1 MKARSILVT
10 FWPLLK
16 ILQILGSCPFKKDK
30 TSLCGFEAISSC
42 AYFSIVISVWFVA
55 VSGVIICLSFLFF
68 IHGVNPSALM
78 KYSFDINGSTMG
90 STMDMICI
98 SGMSGAML
106 LVAITIYIGNFKLK
120 NRIIDLLNLF
130 ENLDLPSE
138 ESGRKYFMKSVILS
152 WFCVMF
158 GILGIPSLF
167 GHDESELDFLSI
179 TVVSFIYLIL
189 QAVQLSPIIGFLI
202 FYSACCSELNRW
214 IGLLIEKFESKLD
227 YEEKETIQDC
237 SRLIKEG
244 LKKTNATFSCPLF
257 WISSLYLTV
266 LIICAYFATNFLSK
280 VSLFTYK
287 IVIIHLLIQRELNS
301 LVLSGLYYVSLLS
314 YNKKSLKASSV

>member
-1 MKARSILVT
+1 
-10 FWPLLK
+10 
-16 ILQILGSCPFKKDK
+16 
-30 TSLCGFEAISSC
+30 
-42 AYFSIVISVWFVA
+42 
-55 VSGVIICLSFLFF
+55 
-68 IHGVNPSALM
+68 
-78 KYSFDINGSTMG
+78 
-90 STMDMICI
+90 
-98 SGMSGAML
+98 
-106 LVAITIYIGNFKLK
+106 
-120 NRIIDLLNLF
+120 
-130 ENLDLPSE
+130 
-138 ESGRKYFMKSVILS
+138 MKSVILS

-158 GILGIPSLF
+158 GIILPSLF
-167 GHDESELDFLSI
+167 GHDESELDFLST
-179 TVVSFIYLIL
+179 TVVSIMYLIL

-314 YNKKSLKASSV
+314 YNKKILKSKFSLSDT

>member
-16 ILQILGSCPFKKDK
+16 ILQTLGSCPFKKNK

-158 GILGIPSLF
+158 GIILPSLF

-179 TVVSFIYLIL
+179 TVVSIMYLIL

-214 IGLLIEKFESKLD
+214 IGLLIEKFESKLH

-244 LKKTNATFSCPLF
+244 LKKTNETFSCPLF

-287 IVIIHLLIQRELNS
+287 IVIICTYIC
-301 LVLSGLYYVSLLS
+301 LYYVSLLS
-314 YNKKSLKASSV
+314 YNKKILKSKFSLSDT

>member
-1 MKARSILVT
+1 MT

-158 GILGIPSLF
+158 GIILPSLF
-167 GHDESELDFLSI
+167 VHDESELDFLSI
-179 TVVSFIYLIL
+179 TVVSIMYLIL

-214 IGLLIEKFESKLD
+214 IGLLIERFESKLH

-244 LKKTNATFSCPLF
+244 LKKTNETFSCPLF

-266 LIICAYFATNFLSK
+266 LIICTYFATNFLSK

-287 IVIIHLLIQRELNS
+287 IVIIHLLRYT
-301 LVLSGLYYVSLLS
+301 YYVSLLS
-314 YNKKSLKASSV
+314 CIKKSLKASSV

>member
-1 MKARSILVT
+1 
-10 FWPLLK
+10 
-16 ILQILGSCPFKKDK
+16 
-30 TSLCGFEAISSC
+30 
-42 AYFSIVISVWFVA
+42 
-55 VSGVIICLSFLFF
+55 
-68 IHGVNPSALM
+68 
-78 KYSFDINGSTMG
+78 
-90 STMDMICI
+90 MDMICI

-120 NRIIDLLNLF
+120 NRIVDLLNLF

-158 GILGIPSLF
+158 GIILPSLF
-167 GHDESELDFLSI
+167 GHDESDLDFLSV
-179 TVVSFIYLIL
+179 TVVSIMYLIL

-214 IGLLIEKFESKLD
+214 IGLLIEKFESKLH

-244 LKKTNATFSCPLF
+244 LKKTNETFSCSLL
-257 WISSLYLTV
+257 WISSLYCAV
-266 LIICAYFATNFLSK
+266 LIICTYFATNFLSK

-287 IVIIHLLIQRELNS
+287 IVIKKILKSKFS
-301 LVLSGLYYVSLLS
+301 LSDT
-314 YNKKSLKASSV
+314 